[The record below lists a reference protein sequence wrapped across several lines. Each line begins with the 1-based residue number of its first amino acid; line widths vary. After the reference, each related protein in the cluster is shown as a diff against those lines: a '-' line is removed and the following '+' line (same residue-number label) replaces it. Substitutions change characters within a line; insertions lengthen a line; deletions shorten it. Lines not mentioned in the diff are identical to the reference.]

1 MCRIGAKKPSG
12 QVDVAWEVI
21 WQALHH
27 DRAICAG
34 KCLQDPYALVLSYSH
49 AQLQSRSPIQ
59 SLIKL
64 GNV

>member
-49 AQLQSRSPIQ
+49 AQLQWRSPIQ